1 MVGLR
6 MVSTVIRGREFQM
19 AQYRKKPAVVDAEQF
34 FYDGPRVRGVFY
46 PDVSEDGRTWIGDA
60 FVITIHDQRVY
71 LQSGDWI
78 IAEPDGEHY
87 YPVKPNIF
95 AATYE
100 QVEGDMFARGEMA
113 SSPATPGIEP
123 TPTESESQEFLY
135 AFSRLQSEHS
145 DLIENER
152 VLEAE
157 NATLRRQ
164 LAEAQAKCEQME
176 SFCAVHTEED
186 DTAED
191 TMLVESG
198 LLGELVAEVEHG
210 NSTLVP
216 TTGVEYIALKFEC
229 DELRWQRNVA
239 IAELADLR
247 RQLAETQRAN
257 WQLEQDGQAAR
268 EEAADLRRQLAEC
281 QTEAERYKAK
291 FQEMEGDWL
300 AERKQVQI
308 ITEDRDYVSRLLV
321 EAREQMDQ
329 GIEEY
334 NAGWVARRRG
344 QPISAEPANIREDE
358 WVNGWIVADY
368 WATHNEA
375 YKNRTRA

>member
-1 MVGLR
+1 MKK
-6 MVSTVIRGREFQM
+6 SDPDSIET
-19 AQYRKKPAVVDAEQF
+19 QY
-34 FYDGPRVRGVFY
+34 
-46 PDVSEDGRTWIGDA
+46 
-60 FVITIHDQRVY
+60 
-71 LQSGDWI
+71 
-78 IAEPDGEHY
+78 
-87 YPVKPNIF
+87 
-95 AATYE
+95 YE
-100 QVEGDMFARGEMA
+100 ALF
-113 SSPATPGIEP
+113 
-123 TPTESESQEFLY
+123 
-135 AFSRLQSEHS
+135 
-145 DLIENER
+145 
-152 VLEAE
+152 EAE
-157 NATLRRQ
+157 KLRKENAELRRQLAEEKETLRVVLDELGASHKVEDESIDLRRQ